1 MLRYSTVPNID
12 FLLFLLFI
20 ATFIIIKNDV
30 YSTLISTSLVKKF
43 IAGIFN
49 VFIIA
54 LVFYYYG

>member
-43 IAGIFN
+43 IAGIFK